1 MKKPDYRRSGG
12 RASPATCDRDDSRF
26 ARSDLAVSP
35 ACDRVRAAAAR
46 LQGPGF
52 ATRRMLADHLQV
64 GVRDVIALVAPL
76 GLRPNRA
83 GRFAWDEIW
92 LRLWGIRGVP
102 PARFD
107 AMRMALLTS
116 ADLARMLGV
125 SERSIRRDGNRAAP
139 RYGLPPHL
147 DLAARI
153 RRHHPLR
160 IHAFERGLE
169 PEPWLQAPS
178 PVRGRL
184 GLVARRAPP
193 TVGEVQSPDAANNRQ
208 ISHLRAK

>member
-1 MKKPDYRRSGG
+1 
-12 RASPATCDRDDSRF
+12 
-26 ARSDLAVSP
+26 
-35 ACDRVRAAAAR
+35 
-46 LQGPGF
+46 
-52 ATRRMLADHLQV
+52 
-64 GVRDVIALVAPL
+64 VIALVAPL

-102 PARFD
+102 PASFG
-107 AMRMALLTS
+107 AMKAPLLTG

-125 SERSIRRDGNRAAP
+125 SERSIRRDGDRRP
-139 RYGLPPHL
+139 SRYGLPPHL

-169 PEPWLQAPS
+169 PALWLTPPA

-184 GLVARRAPP
+184 GLIARRAPP
-193 TVGEVQSPDAANNRQ
+193 AAAEAPAAGAGPGVPDNRH
-208 ISHLRAK
+208 ISRLWTK